1 MLSPPSFD
9 SNPFFPLGSLLVSME
24 NGISSRHT
32 ISIGKGDLW
41 LGKDYVCSIA
51 YLQFYSGTMRF
62 TLFISIFVMKTSVVF

>member
-1 MLSPPSFD
+1 
-9 SNPFFPLGSLLVSME
+9 ME